1 MKTFTTWIRP
11 VRLSLVLLAATLG
24 STACDLNLV
33 NPNAPTEA
41 EVLSSSDGLIAL
53 SLGMQE
59 QYASSIL
66 TYVRAPALVTDE
78 WGTQTRALAA
88 DQALFTGGAIDP
100 SFGVVSGPYF
110 VTYRVI
116 RSANN
121 LLAGVPGSDLP
132 PPTQAGI
139 LATAKLF
146 KAMALGM
153 AIQQYERVPIDAD
166 IAGAVPQPRPV
177 VLAEVI
183 RLLESARTDLAPFT
197 DANLA
202 AFRARALSPG
212 FDLRNTVDAMLARYY
227 LISGQYQQAND
238 AAARVN
244 LNSVSVFTF
253 PTPTVNP
260 VQNYAFG
267 LLYVGGLQ
275 SFVTEAEPGDQRPA
289 FWLNTTAPLLTSTQ
303 GTPPVRLYPLRQ
315 YSGQNDPYPV
325 YLPGEM
331 LLIRAEA
338 QARLGNL
345 DQARTLINQVRSKAP
360 TAVTPGANLPALT
373 AAQLPTQAAILRQ
386 IAYERRYELY
396 MQGLRW
402 EDLRRLGQF
411 AGRQPKASF
420 LPLPESECQTN
431 PNAGC

>member
-1 MKTFTTWIRP
+1 MKIHSTWFRP
-11 VRLSLVLLAATLG
+11 MRLSPVFLAATLG
-24 STACDLNLV
+24 STACDLNLT
-33 NPNAPTEA
+33 NPNAPTEE

-121 LLAGVPGSDLP
+121 LLVGVPGSDLP

-139 LATAKLF
+139 IATAKLF

-166 IAGAVPQPRPV
+166 IAGAMPQPRPV

-183 RLLESARTDLAPFT
+183 RLLESARVDLAPFT

-202 AFRARALSPG
+202 AFRARALTPQ

-253 PTPTVNP
+253 PAPTRNP
-260 VQNYAFG
+260 VEAYAFG
-267 LLYVGGLQ
+267 LLYVGGLE

-289 FWLNTTAPLLTSTQ
+289 FWLNTTASLITSTQ

-315 YSGQNDPYPV
+315 YSGENDPYPV

-338 QARLGNL
+338 QARLNNL
-345 DQARTLINQVRSKAP
+345 DQARTLINQVRTKAP
-360 TAVTPGANLPALT
+360 TATTPGANLPALT

-420 LPLPESECQTN
+420 LPLPQDECQIN

>member
-1 MKTFTTWIRP
+1 M
-11 VRLSLVLLAATLG
+11 
-24 STACDLNLV
+24 
-33 NPNAPTEA
+33 
-41 EVLSSSDGLIAL
+41 
-53 SLGMQE
+53 
-59 QYASSIL
+59 
-66 TYVRAPALVTDE
+66 
-78 WGTQTRALAA
+78 
-88 DQALFTGGAIDP
+88 
-100 SFGVVSGPYF
+100 
-110 VTYRVI
+110 
-116 RSANN
+116 
-121 LLAGVPGSDLP
+121 
-132 PPTQAGI
+132 
-139 LATAKLF
+139 
-146 KAMALGM
+146 
-153 AIQQYERVPIDAD
+153 
-166 IAGAVPQPRPV
+166 PQPRPV

-183 RLLESARTDLAPFT
+183 RLLESARVDLAPFT

-202 AFRARALSPG
+202 AFRARALTPQ

-253 PTPTVNP
+253 PSPTVNS

-267 LLYVGGLQ
+267 LLYVGGLET
-275 SFVTEAEPGDQRPA
+275 FVTEAEPGDQRPA
-289 FWLNTTAPLLTSTQ
+289 FWLNTTAPLITSTQ

-315 YSGQNDPYPV
+315 YAGENDPYPV

-345 DQARTLINQVRSKAP
+345 DQARTLINQVRTKAP
-360 TAVTPGANLPALT
+360 TATTPGANLPALT

-420 LPLPESECQTN
+420 LPLPESECQIN

>member
-1 MKTFTTWIRP
+1 MRP
-11 VRLSLVLLAATLG
+11 ARRGLAVVVTAWAT
-24 STACDLNLV
+24 SACNLDLI

-66 TYVRAPALVTDE
+66 TYIRAPALLTDE
-78 WGTQTRALAA
+78 WGTQSLALAS
-88 DQALFTGGAIDP
+88 DQALFLGTSIDP
-100 SFGVVSGPYF
+100 SFGTVSGPYF
-110 VTYRVI
+110 ATFRIV

-121 LLAGVPGSDLP
+121 LLAAVPGSDLP
-132 PPTQAGI
+132 APTQTGI

-153 AIQQYERVPIDAD
+153 AIQHYERVPIDAD
-166 IAGAVPQPRPV
+166 IAGPVPQPRPV

-183 RLLESARTDLAPFT
+183 RLLESARTDLAGVT
-197 DANLA
+197 DAQLA
-202 AFRARALSPG
+202 TFRGRALTPQ

-227 LISGQYQQAND
+227 LISGQFQQAD
-238 AAARVN
+238 VAAARVN

-253 PTPTVNP
+253 PTPTRNP
-260 VQNYAFG
+260 IENYAFG
-267 LLYVGGLQ
+267 ARYVAGLR

-289 FWLNTTAPLLTSTQ
+289 FWLNTTATVINSPHTTPATPLL
-303 GTPPVRLYPLRQ
+303 PLRQ
-315 YSGQNDPYPV
+315 YSQQNDPYPV
-325 YLPGEM
+325 YLPTEM

-345 DQARTLINQVRSKAP
+345 AQARTFINQVRTR
-360 TAVTPGANLPALT
+360 TATATSITPGAGLPALT
-373 AAQLPTQAAILRQ
+373 AEQLPTLEAILRQ
-386 IAYERRYELY
+386 VAYERRYELY

-411 AGRQPKASF
+411 AGRQPKATF
-420 LPLPESECQTN
+420 LPLPEGECQIN